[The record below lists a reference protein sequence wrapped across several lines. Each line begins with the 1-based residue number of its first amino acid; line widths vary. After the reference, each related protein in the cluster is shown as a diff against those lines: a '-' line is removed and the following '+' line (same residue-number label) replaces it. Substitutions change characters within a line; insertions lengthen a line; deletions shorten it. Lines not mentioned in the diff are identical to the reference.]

1 MKTSTVLA
9 ETFIVL
15 LLSNYTTSVWL
26 YATISETI
34 FVCGI
39 MLFLFHYHSK
49 SCFLLSLLSF
59 LTLQSTPA
67 RKIILHVDV
76 SVRWWG
82 LPWLRFFFTLTEV
95 FPYFFLICKA
105 NARVKL
111 AKTGHGPHSSK
122 LVVFVLCYIL
132 FACKCVL
139 YYCHRVTTQLQL
151 TCIIYI
157 SYNLLVSSFTFL
169 VLECSKNGER
179 ILSRLIFLNVLC
191 PKYTWVRLYK
201 FLSGF
206 IYGPV
211 SYLKYLRGSLSKTMP
226 VREEK

>member
-111 AKTGHGPHSSK
+111 AKTGHGPHSST
-122 LVVFVLCYIL
+122 LVVICVVVCYLCCSMYCL
-132 FACKCVL
+132 CVNV
-139 YYCHRVTTQLQL
+139 YCHRVTT
-151 TCIIYI
+151 
-157 SYNLLVSSFTFL
+157 
-169 VLECSKNGER
+169 
-179 ILSRLIFLNVLC
+179 
-191 PKYTWVRLYK
+191 
-201 FLSGF
+201 
-206 IYGPV
+206 
-211 SYLKYLRGSLSKTMP
+211 
-226 VREEK
+226 